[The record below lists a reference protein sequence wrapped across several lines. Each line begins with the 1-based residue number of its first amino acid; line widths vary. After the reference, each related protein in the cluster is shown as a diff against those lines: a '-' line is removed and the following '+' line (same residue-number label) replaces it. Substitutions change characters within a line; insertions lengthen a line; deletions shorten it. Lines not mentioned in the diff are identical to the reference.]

1 MRLGNKHLKCEFYP
15 LSISGSPS
23 PYLCHSKVCNFDN
36 IVCSEEEV
44 AWLDIFVHDAP
55 PMEVLQPIYQLNKVT
70 ERREGGR
77 GGRRRG
83 RGGRKKGRKRREV
96 LCCSKVLASWVKT
109 SVKCAPVQNVK
120 GARF

>member
-1 MRLGNKHLKCEFYP
+1 MSLGNKHLKCEFYP
-15 LSISGSPS
+15 LSIFGRPS

-70 ERREGGR
+70 ERRE
-77 GGRRRG
+77 
-83 RGGRKKGRKRREV
+83 RRERKEREGREEEGQEEV
-96 LCCSKVLASWVKT
+96 GGVMLQQGGS
-109 SVKCAPVQNVK
+109 
-120 GARF
+120 